1 MTAKKQRSLCSKIT
15 KISISENG
23 ENKRFHTNSIYL
35 FNAPHTISENCWVPS
50 HWTSKIMFFKVIYPN
65 RWAIKALSLQK
76 KKKKTTTIIL
86 KRWRAELLLTITDK
100 WVNGW
105 WVDGRWKDRPNIH
118 THQIILWLLITWNI
132 SIYAI
137 QKESCIY
144 FLMLPLLT

>member
-50 HWTSKIMFFKVIYPN
+50 HWTSKIMFFKVIQIDEQLKLFPY
-65 RWAIKALSLQK
+65 RK
-76 KKKKTTTIIL
+76 KKKTIIL